1 MSIIPHVKYR
11 IQAIIM
17 LTNNTDIEVGAHTL
31 IKVQFKP
38 PSNTSGAIKIA
49 VIRMATSN
57 EWTINKIIF
66 LLVSL
71 VNWRLFL

>member
-11 IQAIIM
+11 IQAIIR
-17 LTNNTDIEVGAHTL
+17 LYNNTDIEVGAHTL

-49 VIRMATSN
+49 VISMATSN
-57 EWTINKIIF
+57 EWETNIII
-66 LLVSL
+66 LL
-71 VNWRLFL
+71 